1 MGKICYRCISF
12 TPRSDKQW
20 DRELTNTNRWQ
31 KIFQLFC
38 SHLQSAGS
46 KMLLITY
53 LFCQKLNFF
62 LLPSS
67 SNYSKEKAGISRKK
81 MHSLLFFFFFSL
93 LLPAQP
99 FLLLRQGKARAVPA
113 AGTWLP
119 GRAVQPHCP
128 TPASWFLEGNRGDPF
143 PLLHTPFHALG
154 KTPGLFKI
162 ST

>member
-81 MHSLLFFFFFSL
+81 MHSLLFFFFFQSL
-93 LLPAQP
+93 ATSPALPSAKAGQGESCACCQNLAP
-99 FLLLRQGKARAVPA
+99 RKSSTAPLPNSCFLISRRKQRRSISSSAHAISCTGEDSRA
-113 AGTWLP
+113 
-119 GRAVQPHCP
+119 
-128 TPASWFLEGNRGDPF
+128 F
-143 PLLHTPFHALG
+143 
-154 KTPGLFKI
+154 
-162 ST
+162 